1 MPVGSIRPPPVHFP
15 VGHCAGGGVTQKLGR
30 FGAMLTFG
38 RSLHATASSPAA
50 KPGPKRRIVCVSML
64 RLLAGSS
71 TRDSYGEALA
81 RQVPVVSAS
90 TGCCGIERCVAVSPS
105 CIAAHTS
112 GVEPQS
118 SRLHQNAR
126 ATPATTEVA
135 ALRHCTERRGER
147 RAVRSPLVAASLIH
161 LPPQVTHTRYV
172 SHNVSRDPS
181 ARAQRLRDGDR
192 PTRLACRRGR
202 PTVQFETL
210 PVAHH
215 PRDPLGGLAVP
226 PLDHGSGWRAPRES
240 ALGRGEDGVA
250 LWLHQAVGPVRA

>member
-126 ATPATTEVA
+126 ATPETTEVA

-161 LPPQVTHTRYV
+161 LPP
-172 SHNVSRDPS
+172 
-181 ARAQRLRDGDR
+181 RLRTLGTSLTRSLAIRVSPR
-192 PTRLACRRGR
+192 PAVAGWRPPDAARVPARSPHRPVRNAPRRTPPARYALRPGR
-202 PTVQFETL
+202 PN
-210 PVAHH
+210 
-215 PRDPLGGLAVP
+215 
-226 PLDHGSGWRAPRES
+226 
-240 ALGRGEDGVA
+240 
-250 LWLHQAVGPVRA
+250 